1 MKRVH
6 TLGAGPSIQTRMTR
20 LQELRE
26 FAQTWLGRELT
37 AADGV
42 AVPASLEM
50 PAALREI
57 YETLGSVPQFTKP
70 HNELLDPS
78 CIESDGGYRI
88 FYDENQQVVR
98 WAHREADQGMEDPV
112 VFQGTT
118 LEDGYEWFSEEMS
131 ISAWFRVMTLWQLV
145 NGGYEFGAYASGVP
159 GATQVVEARYPCV
172 GAHADGETRFYGI
185 AGQLIC
191 LAGPPSVPSVW
202 AAGASAAELAALSST
217 LGFDWEYSSADD

>member
-1 MKRVH
+1 M
-6 TLGAGPSIQTRMTR
+6 PR

-26 FAQTWLGRELT
+26 FAETWLGRELT
-37 AADGV
+37 PADGV
-42 AVPASLEM
+42 TVPASQEM

-57 YETLGSVPQFTKP
+57 YQTLGSVGQFTKP

-78 CIESDGGYRI
+78 CIVSDGGYRI
-88 FYDENQQVVR
+88 FYDENQLVVR
-98 WAHREADQGMEDPV
+98 WAFRDTDRDKDDPV

-145 NGGYEFGAYASGVP
+145 NGGYEFGAYSSGIP
-159 GATQVVEARYPCV
+159 GATEIVESSYPRV
-172 GAHADGETRFYGI
+172 GGHADGSTRFYGT

-191 LAGPPSVPSVW
+191 LEGSALVPSVW
-202 AAGASAAELAALSST
+202 AAGASADGLAALSST
-217 LGFDWEYSSADD
+217 LGFEWDYSSADE